1 MIQEYQS
8 SELLFEVEYRHPW
21 FRGTSCSSSSNW
33 NDYREIEEAPTSEQV
48 ERRNETHNNNDEND
62 NHRTSYTLERR
73 ERRTESPINRGPNTD
88 RAPVFLND

>member
-1 MIQEYQS
+1 VIQEYQS

-21 FRGTSCSSSSNW
+21 FRGTPCSSTNW
-33 NDYREIEEAPTSEQV
+33 NDYREIEEVTTSEQI
-48 ERRNETHNNNDEND
+48 ERGYETHNNNDEND
-62 NHRTSYTLERR
+62 NHRPSYTRERR

>member
-21 FRGTSCSSSSNW
+21 FQGTSCSSSNW

-48 ERRNETHNNNDEND
+48 ERGNETHNNNDEND

-88 RAPVFLND
+88 RTPVFLND